1 MNQDQHG
8 WVAEGSRAYSNLKG
22 IRKICSD
29 MYNLSETYLRQINN
43 NSSDYV
49 LKVSPQETEDTYKG
63 RLQNALPMN
72 HLAEGVDSAS
82 GFLLEN
88 FEVDTGDYTDPDL
101 QEWLL
106 DLTGDETSIEG
117 LVSTMSLFTW
127 LYGSAPW
134 FIDYTRYDS
143 SIAVNGQIS
152 QKDKM
157 QLNLRP
163 YVKLVS
169 PDDLLEA
176 SPITDNGIILPGRLR
191 IRSKYMTYWDFDT
204 NSFCTTEKEIEE
216 VLIITREG
224 VEVYHKP
231 KDKWEVKT
239 PLQPSTNRL
248 IAGAVLIDAYAYMMG
263 TPPFQDVAVI
273 QSLLMAAEADT
284 GYITSIAQIPFLF
297 GKELDSLG
305 GDGKLQVGPVFLL
318 KGLKDSDIKW
328 IELSGKSIE
337 AGVARIR
344 RHSENAQAITG
355 QIYAGLSSGEQTAT
369 SQILSMAG
377 MKRYFARFK
386 QSMEDNLTA
395 MLNGMLEREG
405 KPVPKEA
412 RVRICPKDD
421 ISGSVEPSTVVD
433 ANIENISD
441 SAGI

>member
-1 MNQDQHG
+1 MDKDQHG
-8 WVAEGSRAYSNLKG
+8 WVAEGSKAYNDLKK
-22 IRKICSD
+22 IRKICYD
-29 MYNLSETYLRQINN
+29 MYNLSETYLTQIDNV
-43 NSSDYV
+43 SSDYV
-49 LKVSPQETEDTYKG
+49 LKVSHQETDDTYKG

-82 GFLLEN
+82 GFLLEH
-88 FEVDTGDYTDPDL
+88 FEVDTEDYTDPDL

-106 DLTGDETSIEG
+106 DMTGDGTSIEG
-117 LVSTMSLFTW
+117 LVSVMALYTW

-134 FIDYTRYDS
+134 FIDYARYDPN
-143 SIAVNGQIS
+143 IVVDGRIS
-152 QKDKM
+152 QLDKIR
-157 QLNLRP
+157 LNLRP
-163 YVKLVS
+163 YVKLIP

-176 SPITDNGIILPGRLR
+176 SSVEENGVSVPGRLR
-191 IRSKYMTYWDFDT
+191 VRSKYKTYWDFSL
-204 NSFCTTEKEIEE
+204 NSFGQTEKDVEE
-216 VLIITREG
+216 VLLLTREG

-231 KDKWEVKT
+231 KGKWEVKT
-239 PLQPSTNRL
+239 PFQQHNKL

-305 GDGKLQVGPVFLL
+305 GDGKLQVGPVFLI

-337 AGVARIR
+337 AGVARIK
-344 RHSENAQAITG
+344 RHSDNAQAITG
-355 QIYAGLSSGEQTAT
+355 QIYAGLSSGQQTAT

-395 MLNGMLEREG
+395 MLTGMLEREG
-405 KPVPKEA
+405 KPVPKGAE
-412 RVRICPKDD
+412 VRIKPKDD
-421 ISGSVEPSTVVD
+421 ISGSSEPSTVVD
-433 ANIENISD
+433 ANIENTSD
-441 SAGI
+441 SAGT